1 MTTTAATTRTAPAA
15 VRAAHLIWLGA
26 LGAGVAE
33 MLLRWSETPLPAAGV
48 RLAIYAALSLV
59 MYRMRVG
66 KNWARW
72 TLALLLGIVGTLSLV
87 GEPIG
92 WFTDGADVSAA
103 IVAARV
109 AHLLCVLVAVPL
121 MFVPSANAYFR

>member
-1 MTTTAATTRTAPAA
+1 MTTTATTTRTAPTA
-15 VRAAHLIWLGA
+15 VRAAYLIWLGA

-48 RLAIYAALSLV
+48 RLASYAALALV

-92 WFTDGADVSAA
+92 WLTNGTDVSAA

-121 MFVPSANAYFR
+121 MFVPSANAFFR

>member
-1 MTTTAATTRTAPAA
+1 
-15 VRAAHLIWLGA
+15 
-26 LGAGVAE
+26 

-48 RLAIYAALSLV
+48 RLASYAALALV

-92 WFTDGADVSAA
+92 WLTNGTDVSAA

-121 MFVPSANAYFR
+121 MFVPSANAFFR